1 MKTKSLPTPR
11 FSAALRDH
19 SAANDLSNQTLW
31 RRLAGQWP
39 AATALLWNNPDLL
52 ALWLQDALEASGV
65 VVDQEL
71 LDKVQQEINRGKGT
85 ESTTTQ

>member
-1 MKTKSLPTPR
+1 MKSLSIPTPR

-19 SAANDLSNQTLW
+19 PAANDLTSATLV

-39 AATALLWNNPDLL
+39 QATALLWNNPDLL
-52 ALWLQDALEASGV
+52 ALWLQDALDAAGV

-71 LDKVQQEINRGKGT
+71 LDRLQQEIKRGKGT
-85 ESTTTQ
+85 ENTTTQ